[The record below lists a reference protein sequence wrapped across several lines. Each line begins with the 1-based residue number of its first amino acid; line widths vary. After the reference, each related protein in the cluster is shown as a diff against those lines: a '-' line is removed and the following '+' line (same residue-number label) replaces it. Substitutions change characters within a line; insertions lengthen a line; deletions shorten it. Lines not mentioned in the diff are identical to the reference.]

1 MDKTPDFT
9 LIKAIVMDV
18 DGVLTDGSIL
28 AMENGDQVRIMNIK
42 DGYAIQLAVKSGY
55 LLAIISGGSSKGVAS
70 RMRGLGVEH
79 IYMSAGEKIPVFNKF
94 LSDTGIKPEETLY
107 IGDDMPDLPVMEIAG
122 VSVAPADAA
131 EDILK
136 MAHYITRK
144 NGGKGCVR
152 EVIEM
157 VMKQQGR
164 WIASNSFIW

>member
-9 LIKAIVMDV
+9 RIKAIVMDV

-28 AMENGDQVRIMNIK
+28 AMENGDQVRTMNIK

-55 LLAIISGGSSKGVAS
+55 TLAVISGGRSQGVAS
-70 RMRGLGVEH
+70 RLRGLGVEH
-79 IYMSAGEKIPVFNKF
+79 IYMGAGEKTPVFKKF
-94 LSDTGIKPEETLY
+94 ITDTGINPEETLY
-107 IGDDMPDLPVMEIAG
+107 IGDDMPDLPVMEITG
-122 VSVAPADAA
+122 ISVAPADAA

-136 MAHYITRK
+136 MAQFITRK
-144 NGGKGCVR
+144 KGGKGCVR

-164 WIASNSFIW
+164 WIVSDSFIW